1 MHFLALRTLLF
12 RWKRSAVFPIFAK
25 KKKSRKDE
33 EKKNAFRRKELLGR
47 VFGTKRGGT
56 LTYSGS
62 SDGRIA
68 LVAGGQSSARMVPH
82 LAKEAIVRER
92 KRVGE
97 IGWCVEQCSFT
108 QF

>member
-1 MHFLALRTLLF
+1 MLFSPFLQ
-12 RWKRSAVFPIFAK
+12 KK

-33 EKKNAFRRKELLGR
+33 EKNAFRRKELLGR

>member
-12 RWKRSAVFPIFAK
+12 RWKRSAVFPIFA
-25 KKKSRKDE
+25 KKSRKDE

>member
-12 RWKRSAVFPIFAK
+12 RWKRIAVFLIFAK
-25 KKKSRKDE
+25 KKVEKTK
-33 EKKNAFRRKELLGR
+33 KKNAFRRKELLGR

-97 IGWCVEQCSFT
+97 IGWCVEQCSCT